1 MLQQVEKSRLCG
13 KGDLIEFKSPK
24 NFINEVTNIVP
35 SNGSAAAASES
46 QPKSAAK
53 TWEIKETKVETTPP
67 QRWRLKEGSTAEKR
81 ARERLWS
88 PKRLFEGCRLHH
100 WRHTWGQVCHSGYCQ
115 ARFDTFHSSN
125 FMNAIPAEFGKRSS
139 AKSELEWASRL
150 KMNWREKSRIGV
162 YLIS

>member
-67 QRWRLKEGSTAEKR
+67 KMTAQRRVHRRKK
-81 ARERLWS
+81 S
-88 PKRLFEGCRLHH
+88 PRKI
-100 WRHTWGQVCHSGYCQ
+100 
-115 ARFDTFHSSN
+115 
-125 FMNAIPAEFGKRSS
+125 M
-139 AKSELEWASRL
+139 KS
-150 KMNWREKSRIGV
+150 
-162 YLIS
+162 